1 MVFKLYLYRAACSG
15 TFFKLY
21 YYVNLY
27 INKVFFTKK
36 AYIHIIFDI
45 KCFFK
50 VYSIYFSVKKC

>member
-27 INKVFFTKK
+27 INKVFFTKNSLYTH
-36 AYIHIIFDI
+36 YI
-45 KCFFK
+45 
-50 VYSIYFSVKKC
+50 